1 MTSFRRNRAALIIVL
16 LTSLTGAASW
26 IHAGIRDAL
35 QDQYRAEYLN
45 KTYFLKIPLYG
56 ARYEVMVRSG
66 GLTPYDTANNR
77 LTFKVG
83 EQVRVVKVEFGGQE
97 IRFEVASIDLAR
109 ENELVYRFPIELS
122 DDFAQRQNFED
133 ALDQTFTVAM
143 SNREIE
149 AAKRTYLR
157 REFTRVIQE
166 MADTTQSDR
175 GFVIS
180 AVSDEIPDVERAKQ
194 RARRSEEQLEEVR
207 SQLDQES
214 QRRQRAE
221 TDLRDLRG
229 RFNSSESAVDDLKSE
244 RDALQRDKDELES
257 QLRRLRE
264 SNQEYQ
270 RQVEELAET
279 LDVRTNDAQ
288 DLNRSLSRLNET
300 IESLKAERD
309 RLSQELSDRDQQLEE
324 KTQEAETLNRQLT
337 SVRSERN
344 RLRSNL
350 RDLTSDKDSLN
361 SRYVAAKD
369 SLETFETAQALGQ
382 ALSLRTLPSSLSGEG
397 PVVRAL
403 FLNNHKIAQFEI
415 EEPQETGRLYG
426 LRVSVDSPDTVAFSE
441 EERRLY
447 SALGDS
453 LTVMA
458 DYSTSSEDLT
468 AVLAQGQSKQSIAA
482 RESAEWQFNFSGS
495 LDQAVQAVL
504 SLSLETAAGRSVPL
518 SDQTFVMGGGGLL
531 GLGGQPFS
539 LLWLIAGAALG
550 ILLML
555 PVLFLRSR
563 KPAQPRKKTPSKP
576 SRPKTRE
583 PQKDSPADPP
593 SYVPHKKL

>member
-16 LTSLTGAASW
+16 LTSLAGAASW

-35 QDQYRAEYLN
+35 QNQYRAEYLN

-194 RARRSEEQLEEVR
+194 QARRSEEQLEEVR

-415 EEPQETGRLYG
+415 EEPQETGRLYS

-458 DYSTSSEDLT
+458 DYSTSSEDLA

-563 KPAQPRKKTPSKP
+563 KPAQPRKKTASKP

-583 PQKDSPADPP
+583 PQKDSPTDPS